1 MYQMDD
7 KITSSIG
14 GLFSRLH
21 RGLLA
26 LSAEASK
33 LTSMNS
39 SVNAHEVREA
49 REEIVKKL
57 SENQGF
63 EETRTLLKVLDLFSK
78 DSAFIELVRDE
89 SKEWL
94 EFLDTIEK
102 SLNIMLEDLEGDDR
116 EIAERAIT
124 AVEAA
129 RKSLL
134 RK

>member
-1 MYQMDD
+1 MDG
-7 KITSSIG
+7 KITSTIE

-21 RGLLA
+21 RGLVA

-39 SVNAHEVREA
+39 SVNAREVREA
-49 REEIVKKL
+49 REEIISKL
-57 SENQGF
+57 SNNEGF
-63 EETRTLLKVLDLFSK
+63 QETRTLLKVLDLFSK

-89 SKEWL
+89 SEEWL

-102 SLNIMLEDLEGDDR
+102 SLDIMLEDLEGDDR
-116 EIAERAIT
+116 EIAKRAIT
-124 AVEAA
+124 AVETA
-129 RKSLL
+129 RSSLL